1 MLAFLAQIKSFT
13 RLKAKSIRKKML
25 SSHDLNLMTSYLK
38 SKGYTKEQ
46 IASMNDKQIL
56 RDYEE
61 KTKEFLYQAK
71 KQIDI
76 IPQTPK
82 EVQRKDLQ
90 HLQIPLELA
99 QIIEQDNVKIYEM
112 LDEYI
117 ENYSVREVAEVIF
130 MKTKHTKIAKLE
142 KMMRIK
148 RSQLQELW
156 LEALE
161 RNLSTL
167 PTEEAQTLLKFYYD
181 KKDNL
186 IELKDIYT
194 RSNDKKYL
202 SQIYEIA
209 CMKLHI
215 VRDYMPKELE
225 ETYRVYYD
233 NSQEKIELIKQI
245 LNISN
250 GFEKGYLLGLS
261 MHDLGELLIQIQ
273 EELQKKKKEEEE
285 VKMYFDEFKDALHS
299 TKEEMFL
306 EVCIDAASALSR
318 ERFQELCANLA
329 KKFKTFRH
337 RFTDIARHHKE
348 ISNLQIVF

>member
-1 MLAFLAQIKSFT
+1 MA
-13 RLKAKSIRKKML
+13 
-25 SSHDLNLMTSYLK
+25 
-38 SKGYTKEQ
+38 
-46 IASMNDKQIL
+46 
-56 RDYEE
+56 
-61 KTKEFLYQAK
+61 
-71 KQIDI
+71 
-76 IPQTPK
+76 
-82 EVQRKDLQ
+82 
-90 HLQIPLELA
+90 
-99 QIIEQDNVKIYEM
+99 
-112 LDEYI
+112 
-117 ENYSVREVAEVIF
+117 
-130 MKTKHTKIAKLE
+130 
-142 KMMRIK
+142 
-148 RSQLQELW
+148 RSPR
-156 LEALE
+156 A
-161 RNLSTL
+161 NLSTL
-167 PTEEAQTLLKFYYD
+167 PAEEAQTLLKFYYD

-245 LNISN
+245 LSISN

-285 VKMYFDEFKDALHS
+285 VKMYFDEFKNALHS

>member
-1 MLAFLAQIKSFT
+1 MQAYFAGDKNQQKEG
-13 RLKAKSIRKKML
+13 KML
-25 SSHDLNLMTSYLK
+25 SSHDLNIMTAYLK

-56 RDYEE
+56 KDYEE
-61 KTKEFLYQAK
+61 KSKEFIYQAK

-76 IPQTPK
+76 IPQSQKNELHK
-82 EVQRKDLQ
+82 EYQ
-90 HLQIPLELA
+90 HLEIPIELA
-99 QIIEQDNVKIYEM
+99 QIIEGDNVKIYEM

-117 ENYSVREVAEVIF
+117 ENYTVREVAETIF
-130 MKTKHTKIAKLE
+130 MKTKKTKIAKLE

-148 RSQLQELW
+148 RSQLQEVW
-156 LEALE
+156 LESLE

-186 IELKDIYT
+186 IELKNIYT

-202 SQIYEIA
+202 QQIYEIA
-209 CMKLHI
+209 SMKLHI

-225 ETYRVYYD
+225 DTYRVYYD
-233 NSQEKIELIKQI
+233 NSQEKISLIKQI
-245 LNISN
+245 LKMSN

-261 MHDLGELLIQIQ
+261 IHDLGELFTQIQ
-273 EELQKKKKEEEE
+273 EDLERKRKEEEE

-306 EVCIDAASALSR
+306 EVCIDAASALPR
-318 ERFQELCANLA
+318 ERFQELCASLA
-329 KKFKTFRH
+329 KKYKTFRH
-337 RFTDIARHHKE
+337 RFSDIARHHKE
-348 ISNLQIVF
+348 VSNLQIVF